1 MYLANLDEQKKRI
14 FLDIAHELVQVDG
27 EFSYDEKVIIQA
39 YCQEMNIVDY
49 EYHKRSRDEIVGDI
63 KKYLTQEDV
72 KIILFELIGLWLADG
87 NYDKSEKEF
96 INNLCSELNVE
107 NVYSDKCEEYVRD
120 YLKLQLKINELV
132 IG

>member
-1 MYLANLDEQKKRI
+1 MRKHVRAFLNHLYWKYKKQKNKNKNKKQNEGI
-14 FLDIAHELVQVDG
+14 G
-27 EFSYDEKVIIQA
+27 
-39 YCQEMNIVDY
+39 
-49 EYHKRSRDEIVGDI
+49 RDSFIYN
-63 KKYLTQEDV
+63 KTS
-72 KIILFELIGLWLADG
+72 FELIGLCLADG